1 MDMFKFDSPI
11 MRFLSAITDLII
23 LNMLCLVCCIPIVT
37 IGPALAA
44 KYDVAMRIVR
54 FEEPA
59 VFKPFFKA
67 FKENFKQ
74 AFIVWMFLLGAV
86 LLLMIDWTWMYETG
100 FSSVPIAYFAGAV
113 FVTTIV
119 SFIIM
124 TIFPILARFEITI
137 KEAFK
142 TAMIFSMLYF
152 FGLICIVIL
161 ILFSLFMCIKYMR
174 WLPLV
179 VVLSHVA
186 IVFCL
191 CHLLIRGFTK
201 LEAKFAPEEESDE
214 ETEKKEKTVSTKM
227 DLQEKEE
234 ES

>member
-1 MDMFKFDSPI
+1 MDMFKFDSPV
-11 MRFLSAITDLII
+11 MRFLSAITDLFL
-23 LNMLCLVCCIPIVT
+23 LNVLCLICCIPIVT

-74 AFIVWMFLLGAV
+74 AFIVWMFLLVAV

-100 FSSVPIAYFAGAV
+100 FSQVPTAYFAGAV

-119 SFIIM
+119 SFMIM

-161 ILFSLFMCIKYMR
+161 VLFSLFLCIKYMR

-179 VVLSHVA
+179 MVLSHVT

-201 LEAKFAPEEESDE
+201 LEAKFAPEEESE
-214 ETEKKEKTVSTKM
+214 EEEKKKEKGFSSKM
-227 DLQEKEE
+227 DLQEKDE